1 MKSLLGFKGALA
13 YLIAV
18 FLNAAV
24 DLGHK
29 IILQN
34 SLFKLYE
41 GPEQVLLTAVVN
53 ALILLPFILLLSP
66 AGFISDRFAKNK
78 VLRFTAWMAVV
89 LTCLITCFYY
99 LGWFWLAFA
108 TTFLLAGQSA
118 VYSPAK
124 YSYLKL
130 LFGKGRLAEAN
141 GLAQAVSIIA
151 ILSGTFLF
159 SIFFEM
165 AFPDGADSTSEVI
178 QAMAPAGLALVIASL
193 IELWFCYQLPELDQ
207 SEGDI
212 QSQIKAFPKKDYLTG
227 KMTRQNIQVLSS
239 RKGLW
244 LAVLGLSMFWGLGQ
258 VLLASYPAFA
268 KEALG
273 ITNTILI
280 QGTLAATGVGIALG
294 AAVAAR
300 ISRGYIETALIPL
313 GALGITLGLWLVPN
327 ISSAVG
333 EIVCFLGI
341 GFSGG
346 LFIVPLNALVQ
357 FYASEEDIGRVIA
370 ANNWVQNICMLSLLV
385 IVFVSA
391 SLAIDARQILV
402 AAACIA
408 FVGSLFTVYKLPQ
421 SLARFLLSGLIQ
433 RRYKVQ
439 VQGMKNIP
447 EEGGV
452 LMLGNHVS
460 WMDWAI
466 LQIASPRP
474 IRFVMARSIF
484 DRWYLNKILK
494 FFGCIPVQP
503 GASSKVSL
511 EEIAKLLN
519 QGEVVCL
526 FPEGTLS
533 RTGHLTEFKK
543 GFKRACELA
552 NQEVAIVP
560 FYLRGLWGSQL
571 SYAQGN
577 LKKASGKTLKRE
589 IIVGFGEPQSKG
601 IDAAELKRRIFDLS
615 TKTWE
620 TYGKEL
626 PSLTLGCIEG
636 LCRNR
641 HKVSLVE
648 FDGTEISRSRVLA
661 GASLFASY
669 MRKSNSEAVGIILP
683 SGAGAT
689 IANLAALMAGKVPVN
704 LNYTANMESLKS
716 SIQQAGITEI
726 YTSSR
731 FVHKLYQRGIDLNQ
745 LNGPLNGPLEP
756 HRNETLKL
764 LYMEEIRAGFGK
776 IHSLFCLLA
785 ARLLPAAWFRLRYA
799 KAVSQDATATL
810 LFSSGSEGQPKGVE
824 LSHTNVMSN
833 IKQISEVL
841 DPQSDEVM
849 IASLP
854 PFHAFGLTVTLFMPL
869 VEGIKTVCQPD
880 PANARGTARLI
891 AEHRATMLFGT
902 STFLRL
908 YMQDKK
914 VHPAMLETLRIV
926 VAGAEKLRDDVR
938 SGFKLKFGK
947 EILEGYGCTETAPV
961 SAVNIPDRLGTDRVR
976 VHLGQRTGSV
986 GMPLPGTSFKVV
998 DPETWEE
1005 LETNA
1010 EGMVLI
1016 AGPQIMKG
1024 YLNAP
1029 EKTDSVIREK
1039 EGLRWYVTG
1048 DKGRVDADGFLWV
1061 VDRYSRFAK
1070 IGGEMVSLGAVEEVA
1085 ERVVT
1090 GLFETQGKLSDE
1102 ALPPE
1107 VMATARP
1114 DEKKGEVVVLL
1125 TTAEMDLK
1133 AFRSE
1138 MMDKGISPLMLP
1150 DKILVL
1156 DELPRLGSGKPD
1168 HNKAK
1173 ELAAKA

>member
-1 MKSLLGFKGALA
+1 MKSLFKFSGAIP

-34 SLFKLYE
+34 SLFKLYD
-41 GPEQVLLTAVVN
+41 GSEQVLLTALVN

-78 VLRFTAWMAVV
+78 VLRFTAWLAVG
-89 LTCLITCFYY
+89 LTCLITLFYY
-99 LGWFWLAFA
+99 MGWFWLAFA
-108 TTFLLAGQSA
+108 TTFLLAAQSA
-118 VYSPAK
+118 IYSPAK

-151 ILSGTFLF
+151 ILAGTFLF
-159 SIFFEM
+159 SIFFE
-165 AFPDGADSTSEVI
+165 AAYTKDATTANAVI
-178 QAMAPAGLALVIASL
+178 RAIAPAGWALVIASVV
-193 IELWFCYQLPELDQ
+193 ELWMCYRLPELDTT
-207 SEGDI
+207 SEDRV
-212 QSQIKAFPKKDYLTG
+212 FPKKDYLTG
-227 KMTRQNIQVLSS
+227 QMTRRNIRVLSS
-239 RKGLW
+239 RQGLW
-244 LAVLGLSMFWGLGQ
+244 LCVLGLSMFWGLGQ
-258 VLLASYPAFA
+258 VLLATYPAYA
-268 KEALG
+268 KEALN

-280 QGTLAATGVGIALG
+280 QGTLAATGIGIAIG
-294 AAVAAR
+294 AAFAGHV
-300 ISRGYIETALIPL
+300 SRGYIETALIPL

-327 ISSAVG
+327 ITTPIG
-333 EIVCFLGI
+333 EILCFLGI
-341 GFSGG
+341 GISGG

-357 FYASEEDIGRVIA
+357 FYAHEDDIGRVIA
-370 ANNWVQNICMLSLLV
+370 ANNWVQNVCMLLLLAV
-385 IVFVSA
+385 VSVA
-391 SLAIDARQILV
+391 AIAETSARQILM
-402 AAACIA
+402 AAAILA
-408 FVGSLFTVYKLPQ
+408 TVGSIFTVYKLPQ

-433 RRYKVQ
+433 RRYQVKVQ
-439 VQGMKNIP
+439 CMRNIP

-474 IRFVMARSIF
+474 IRFVMAKSIF
-484 DRWYLNKILK
+484 DRWYLNKLLR
-494 FFGCIPVQP
+494 FFGCIPIQA
-503 GASSKVSL
+503 GASSQTSL
-511 EEIAKLLN
+511 EQIAELLN
-519 QGEVVCL
+519 RGEVVCL

-543 GFKRACELA
+543 GFERACQLA
-552 NQEVAIVP
+552 NDDVVIVP

-577 LKKASGKTLKRE
+577 LRKASGKTLKRE
-589 IIVGFGEPQSKG
+589 IIVSFGDVQGKD

-615 TKTWE
+615 TQTWQK
-620 TYGKEL
+620 YGEDL
-626 PSLTLGCIEG
+626 PSLTKGCIDG

-641 HKVSLVE
+641 HKVSLIE

-661 GASLFASY
+661 GASLFTSE
-669 MRKSNSEAVGIILP
+669 MKKSRAERVGIILP

-689 IANLAALMAGKVPVN
+689 IANLAVLMAGKIPVN
-704 LNYTANMESLKS
+704 LNYTANMDSLRS
-716 SIQQAGITEI
+716 SIEQAGITEV
-726 YTSSR
+726 YSSSR
-731 FVHKLYQRGIDLNQ
+731 FVKKLYQKGIDLCL
-745 LNGPLNGPLEP
+745 LNDTS
-756 HRNETLKL
+756 RL
-764 LYMEEIRAGFGK
+764 LYMEDIRSGFGK
-776 IHSLFCLLA
+776 LHSLFCLLA
-785 ARLLPAAWFRLRYA
+785 AKFMPASYFYLRYV
-799 KAVSQDATATL
+799 KPVTVDETATL

-824 LSHTNVMSN
+824 LSHTNMMSN

-880 PANARGTARLI
+880 PTNARGTAKLI
-891 AEHRATMLFGT
+891 SEYRATMLFGT

-908 YMQDKK
+908 YVQDKK
-914 VHPAMLETLRIV
+914 VHPLMLDSLRII
-926 VAGAEKLRDDVR
+926 VAGAEKLREDVR

-961 SAVNIPDRLGTDRVR
+961 SAVNIPDRLGADRVR

-998 DPETWEE
+998 DPETYEE

-1029 EKTDSVIREK
+1029 KKTDSVIKEK
-1039 EGLRWYVTG
+1039 GGLRWYVTG

-1070 IGGEMVSLGAVEEVA
+1070 IAGEMVSLGAVEEAAELAVA
-1085 ERVVT
+1085 EKYAN
-1090 GLFETQGKLSDE
+1090 EE
-1102 ALPPE
+1102 LPPE
-1107 VMATARP
+1107 VMATSIPNER
-1114 DEKKGEVVVLL
+1114 KGEIVVLL
-1125 TTAEMDLK
+1125 TTTEMDLK
-1133 AFRSE
+1133 EFRSE
-1138 MMDKGISPLMLP
+1138 MMERGINPLMLP
-1150 DKILVL
+1150 EKIIVL
-1156 DELPRLGSGKPD
+1156 DELPKLGTGKPD
-1168 HNKAK
+1168 HKQAK
-1173 ELAAKA
+1173 ELACSS